1 MNEDVNEDF
10 QELLIEGVHD
20 KAIFKAVFLAGGPGS
35 GKDYV
40 LSNTLDGHGLTEIN
54 SDKALEFLMDKEGLD
69 KTMPEAEK
77 EKRDVV
83 RGKAKNM
90 TELRQRLA
98 LMGRN
103 GLIIN
108 GTGDDHEKIGRIK
121 DRLEEIGYDTSMI
134 MVNTNDEVS
143 AQRNVERGQRG
154 GRTVPEDIRR
164 QKWEAVQ
171 NARPELAKMFG
182 TILQRPSSV
191 SAVKI
196 DGERAHARVRAGEK
210 FELPAREILI
220 SQLDVIEIRREEDR
234 ICVDIEVTCSAGT
247 FIRAIARDCGDALGV
262 GGHLSAL
269 RRTRV
274 ASFTLENAVS
284 INNLK
289 SGEFSVL
296 SIASV
301 AMKTFPFRSVAEDEA
316 IELSFG
322 RALSE
327 SPSNEVTAA
336 ISHGEL
342 LALLKNEDDRARPI
356 AVFAAKN

>member
-1 MNEDVNEDF
+1 MSNQISDGFLVVDKDGGMTSHDVVAIARRSLGTRKVGHAGTLDPMATGVLVLGFGNGTR
-10 QELLIEGVHD
+10 LLQYITDGDKSYSATVILGSSTVTDDAEGE
-20 KAIFKAVFLAGGPGS
+20 
-35 GKDYV
+35 V
-40 LSNTLDGHGLTEIN
+40 LSSAT
-54 SDKALEFLMDKEGLD
+54 
-69 KTMPEAEK
+69 PEK
-77 EKRDVV
+77 
-83 RGKAKNM
+83 
-90 TELRQRLA
+90 L
-98 LMGRN
+98 
-103 GLIIN
+103 
-108 GTGDDHEKIGRIK
+108 
-121 DRLEEIGYDTSMI
+121 
-134 MVNTNDEVS
+134 VS
-143 AQRNVERGQRG
+143 ARD
-154 GRTVPEDIRR
+154 EDIKR
-164 QKWEAVQ
+164 
-171 NARPELAKMFG
+171 ELAKMFG

-356 AVFAAKN
+356 AVFAA

>member
-1 MNEDVNEDF
+1 MSNQISDGFLVVDKDGGMTSHDVVAIARRSLGTRKVGHAGTLDPMATGVLVLGFGNGTR
-10 QELLIEGVHD
+10 LLQYITDGDKSYSATVILGSSTVTDDAEGE
-20 KAIFKAVFLAGGPGS
+20 
-35 GKDYV
+35 V
-40 LSNTLDGHGLTEIN
+40 LSSAT
-54 SDKALEFLMDKEGLD
+54 
-69 KTMPEAEK
+69 PEK
-77 EKRDVV
+77 
-83 RGKAKNM
+83 
-90 TELRQRLA
+90 L
-98 LMGRN
+98 
-103 GLIIN
+103 
-108 GTGDDHEKIGRIK
+108 
-121 DRLEEIGYDTSMI
+121 
-134 MVNTNDEVS
+134 VS
-143 AQRNVERGQRG
+143 ARD
-154 GRTVPEDIRR
+154 EDIKR
-164 QKWEAVQ
+164 
-171 NARPELAKMFG
+171 ELAKMFG

-327 SPSNEVTAA
+327 SPSTEVTAA

>member
-1 MNEDVNEDF
+1 MNDAHAKEMFNHVRRGMGVNEDVNEDF
-10 QELLIEGVHD
+10 QELLVEGVHD
-20 KAIFKAVFLAGGPGS
+20 KAIFKAMFLAGGPGS

-69 KTMPEAEK
+69 KTMPESEK
-77 EKRDVV
+77 EKRDTV

-134 MVNTNDEVS
+134 MVNTDNEVS

-182 TILQRPSSV
+182 DRYVEFDNSEDLRAAAPDV
-191 SAVKI
+191 VKAKK
-196 DGERAHARVRAGEK
+196 DEMTELFKNVQQFVADPPKSEAASLWVAH
-210 FELPAREILI
+210 ELDLSDKLP
-220 SQLDVIEIRREEDR
+220 VPNN
-234 ICVDIEVTCSAGT
+234 
-247 FIRAIARDCGDALGV
+247 LG
-262 GGHLSAL
+262 
-269 RRTRV
+269 
-274 ASFTLENAVS
+274 S
-284 INNLK
+284 INLK
-289 SGEFSVL
+289 YVFVVVVPILFFFS
-296 SIASV
+296 I
-301 AMKTFPFRSVAEDEA
+301 
-316 IELSFG
+316 
-322 RALSE
+322 
-327 SPSNEVTAA
+327 
-336 ISHGEL
+336 
-342 LALLKNEDDRARPI
+342 
-356 AVFAAKN
+356 